1 MKIVKRDKS
10 IEEFDISKITRVV
23 QAAGLSKEQADE
35 LTKHIQDWV
44 NTLGSDVVVAESLR
58 EEVTKQI
65 EKFNKQAADM
75 FKWYE
80 ETKYK
85 K

>member
-1 MKIVKRDKS
+1 MKIIKRDKS

-35 LTKHIQDWV
+35 LTKHIQEWM
-44 NTLGSDVVVAESLR
+44 NALNSDIVVSDSLK
-58 EEVTKQI
+58 EEVSKQI
-65 EKFNKQAADM
+65 ESFNKQAADM